1 MIKKLKNRITAAITA
16 VLCILFSAQLLVINV
31 IGIKNSVD
39 SACATAG
46 RIAKRFDLFDSML
59 PEDNAPPDVISPDGY
74 YAVVYSRTGFKT
86 AVTDGE
92 IGVDAMEAAEFADRV
107 RKEGKRDGMIGG
119 LFYSYTHIMNGEVVV
134 LIESSATTAA
144 IRNIAVVSAL
154 LFVVAAAVAFVIARL
169 IASRI
174 AKPVDETFKKQKQFI
189 SDAGH
194 ELKTPLTVIGANV
207 EMLENEIGE
216 NKWLGYIRS
225 ETGRMKELV
234 LSLLTLAKLE
244 NAEETGV
251 FAADFDL
258 SAAVE
263 GIAMTFES
271 VAFEQGVLIE
281 TVVQPGVAMRGVESE
296 IKQLT
301 AILIDN
307 AVKHSAAGGTVRI
320 QLAKDGK
327 NRTVLRVTNP
337 GDPIPKEQREK
348 IFERFY
354 RADDA
359 RTGTAENRFG
369 LGLAIAKSI
378 AEKHRGKISVDCA
391 NGETV
396 FEVVL

>member
-1 MIKKLKNRITAAITA
+1 M
-16 VLCILFSAQLLVINV
+16 
-31 IGIKNSVD
+31 
-39 SACATAG
+39 
-46 RIAKRFDLFDSML
+46 
-59 PEDNAPPDVISPDGY
+59 
-74 YAVVYSRTGFKT
+74 
-86 AVTDGE
+86 TDGE